1 MNHSQIRGCFIAAA
15 GALVGVLTSSAA
27 TVTNTFTFTGGGSIP
42 DNAPNGFLSVGT
54 VNLSTVPAI
63 QEVRVGL
70 NLSGTFNGDLYA
82 YIQKGDEGFA
92 VLLNRVGVGSTSPFG
107 YSDAG
112 FSIVFADN
120 AANGDIHSYR
130 TLTGPLESPLT
141 GIWQPD
147 GRNVAPNSAPLIFDD
162 APRSAMLG
170 SFIDADPSG
179 EWSLFIRDSSLGIT
193 SSLNSWSLQFMNT
206 VVPVPE
212 PGTVALLGV
221 GAAALVFGARRRR
234 S

>member
-1 MNHSQIRGCFIAAA
+1 MNYSQICGCLIALA
-15 GALVGVLTSSAA
+15 GSVVGVLSSGAA
-27 TVTNTFTFTGGGSIP
+27 TVTNTFTFGEGGSIP
-42 DNAPNGFLSVGT
+42 DNDPNGFLSVGT
-54 VNLSTVPAI
+54 VNLSTIPAV

-70 NLSGTFNGDLYA
+70 NISGSFNGDLYA
-82 YIQKGDEGFA
+82 YLQKGNEGFA

-107 YSDAG
+107 YGDAG
-112 FSIVFADN
+112 FSVVLADN

-147 GRNVAPNSAPLIFDD
+147 GRTVSPNSAPLIFED

-179 EWSLFIRDSSLGIT
+179 QWSLFIRDASPGIT
-193 SSLNSWSLQFMNT
+193 STLNSWSLQFVNT

-212 PGTVALLGV
+212 PGTVALIGLGAV
-221 GAAALVFGARRRR
+221 ALVFGARRRR